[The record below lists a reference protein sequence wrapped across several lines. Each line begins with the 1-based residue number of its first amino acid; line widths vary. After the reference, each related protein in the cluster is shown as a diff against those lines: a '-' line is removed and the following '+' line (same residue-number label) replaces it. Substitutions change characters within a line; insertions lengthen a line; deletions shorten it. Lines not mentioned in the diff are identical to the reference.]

1 MSFSNH
7 VDITVANLHPKLEF
21 MKLVLTYLLVMFFL
35 GSCTMQK
42 RMHRP
47 GWHVQWN
54 SKTRTAKT
62 VTEKLPRELISKD
75 GNIEKSTEELS
86 EVTFDLER
94 EDLSSVELIENQ
106 SKLEVAPIEQTDFGN
121 DGPPSEQILYEVS
134 QKEGELDSVE
144 SEKPQKAGVK
154 SKDRKSS
161 GILFAI
167 LSGIGLTLAII
178 FLGASLGLTELAI
191 LVIAAIFGFLFLLIS
206 VMLLSRSK
214 KKKITE

>member
-1 MSFSNH
+1 MGNVIKVLVIYATTIFHPMSFSNH

-121 DGPPSEQILYEVS
+121 DGPPSERDRGHKSGLHCRLLPRAVPSPDLRRGGGIRRRRVEVH
-134 QKEGELDSVE
+134 
-144 SEKPQKAGVK
+144 
-154 SKDRKSS
+154 R
-161 GILFAI
+161 
-167 LSGIGLTLAII
+167 
-178 FLGASLGLTELAI
+178 
-191 LVIAAIFGFLFLLIS
+191 
-206 VMLLSRSK
+206 
-214 KKKITE
+214 